1 MSLDPTEVAA
11 WLQAHPE
18 FFNEHADALAKL
30 SLVSPHGNRAV
41 SIQERQVEV
50 LRDKLHALELK
61 LAELIRFGQE
71 NDVIAESTQ
80 RLVRDL
86 LIETDPRRLPAA
98 VLRNL
103 KNAFALPALAM
114 RIWGAPAEV
123 TAGQSWAHEVP
134 SDTRSFANSLMVPYC
149 GPNSGFDAVRWLTD
163 GNDGL
168 VIRSVA
174 ILPLRVGAAPAA
186 FGLLLL
192 GSPDS
197 ERFTTEMG
205 TTYLARIG
213 EIASAALSRLLK
225 A

>member
-11 WLQAHPE
+11 WLKAHPE
-18 FFNEHADALAKL
+18 FFNEHAEALAEI

-41 SIQERQVEV
+41 SLAERQVEV
-50 LRDKLHALELK
+50 LREKVASVERK
-61 LAELIRFGQE
+61 MTELIRFGQE
-71 NDVIAESTQ
+71 NDVIAENTQ

-86 LIETDPRRLPAA
+86 LVETDPQKLPAI
-98 VLRNL
+98 VLRSL
-103 KNAFALPALAM
+103 KATFMLPALAL
-114 RIWGAPAEV
+114 RIWSAPAAFVNEPWAAEV
-123 TAGQSWAHEVP
+123 AA
-134 SDTRSFANSLMVPYC
+134 DTRSFANSLMTPYC

-174 ILPLRVGAAPAA
+174 ILPLRIGAAPGA

-192 GSPDS
+192 GSPDAT
-197 ERFTTEMG
+197 RFTTEMG

-213 EIASAALSRLLK
+213 EIASAALSRVVR